1 MKYSGNGEEWRG
13 GLNSSG
19 FTVAVS
25 INPDFPDNTYGGVY
39 CGDVFPEEYLRRCT
53 SGRCNPENATGEARK
68 EALRVDFDSQ
78 IKLEFH
84 GASITSDAGLIAF
97 RERDEAMGRTAMA
110 DDLFRDP
117 RRGMNTQHEL
127 TAMLRQAVYS
137 RLAGYEDTNDAE
149 RQRGQRRRVARGT
162 GDGGGA

>member
-1 MKYSGNGEEWRG
+1 M
-13 GLNSSG
+13 
-19 FTVAVS
+19 
-25 INPDFPDNTYGGVY
+25 
-39 CGDVFPEEYLRRCT
+39 
-53 SGRCNPENATGEARK
+53 
-68 EALRVDFDSQ
+68 RVDFDSQ

-97 RERDEAMGRTAMA
+97 RERDEAMGRNAMA

-117 RRGMNTQHEL
+117 RRGLNTQHEL